1 MIDLKELF
9 TIHKKAFKAFED
21 KNYNEAL
28 FQYKV
33 LLALLEDNKQYIND
47 YNNLKLTIENNIDL
61 CNKIENFF

>member
-1 MIDLKELF
+1 MVDLKELF
-9 TIHKKAFKAFED
+9 IIHKKAFKAFED

-33 LLALLEDNKQYIND
+33 LYAD
-47 YNNLKLTIENNIDL
+47 LKLSIESNIEL